1 MKILVAGVG
10 SVLWG
15 DDGFGVAVAHRL
27 QKMDLPPEVKVVE
40 TGTGGIHL
48 VQEISAG
55 YDALIVVDA
64 SDQGR
69 PPGTVM
75 VIDPEVEDVYK
86 MDDAT
91 KYDFLADM
99 HYTKPD
105 RALMLAKALK
115 VLPERFVL
123 IGGQPEDAERYGVGL
138 SPLVTTAVD
147 LAVPEVL
154 RIIDQMLEE
163 DRSGAT
169 SQAAGADQRKASI
182 PPVAEPAVDV
192 LGQSEV
198 NESGSTPLEEAAE
211 ASRLRGLS
219 RA

>member
-27 QKMDLPPEVKVVE
+27 QRMDLPPEVTVVE

-99 HYTKPD
+99 HYTKPE

-115 VLPERFVL
+115 VLPRRFVL
-123 IGGQPEDAERYGVGL
+123 IGGQPEDAERYGIGL
-138 SPLVTTAVD
+138 SQIVATAVD
-147 LAVPEVL
+147 LAVPEVI
-154 RIIDQMLEE
+154 RIIHQMLEE

-169 SQAAGADQRKASI
+169 SQAAKLDRDEASI
-182 PPVAEPAVDV
+182 PPVVDAAIGA
-192 LGQSEV
+192 LDPSEV
-198 NESGSTPLEEAAE
+198 NASGATPLEEAAD
-211 ASRLRGLS
+211 AARLRGAS
-219 RA
+219 RS

>member
-1 MKILVAGVG
+1 MG

-15 DDGFGVAVAHRL
+15 DDGFGVAVAHKL
-27 QKMDLPPEVKVVE
+27 QKMDLPPEVTVVE

-75 VIDPEVEDVYK
+75 VIDPEVQDVYK

-99 HYTKPD
+99 HYTKPE

-115 VLPERFVL
+115 VLPRRFVL
-123 IGGQPEDAERYGVGL
+123 VGGQPEDAERYGIGL
-138 SPLVTTAVD
+138 SQIVATAVD
-147 LAVPEVL
+147 LAVPEVI
-154 RIIDQMLEE
+154 RIIHQMLEE

-169 SQAAGADQRKASI
+169 SQAAGADRREASI
-182 PPVAEPAVDV
+182 PPVVESAVGV
-192 LGQSEV
+192 LEESAV
-198 NESGSTPLEEAAE
+198 NESGVTPLEEAAE
-211 ASRLRGLS
+211 ASRLRELNRIS
-219 RA
+219 HA